1 MCSPNILFPVFML
14 ASIFH
19 CRSFSPCWP
28 LAFLFFS
35 PRLWISMFFFLRN
48 SSPLFSITRS
58 SSFSVIYVSV
68 NIKNNAEKDTTFFLS
83 KSPGGHVISFQIK
96 PWVAFGLPYL
106 LIELFYIGIPV
117 VRTDGRSLARCT
129 VTWLPNFLGWV
140 DYHISLVVGLR
151 PRAAL
156 RATREAPL
164 KIQVRITYMPI
175 STRNKSPVKN
185 ELYFREIGK
194 QLRKDSCVSIT
205 VKPGQAFPS
214 LTN

>member
-1 MCSPNILFPVFML
+1 MCSPNILFPVFIL

-58 SSFSVIYVSV
+58 SSFSVIYVSA
-68 NIKNNAEKDTTFFLS
+68 NIRNNAGKDTTLLLSGRPCDFLPNKTLS
-83 KSPGGHVISFQIK
+83 CI
-96 PWVAFGLPYL
+96 WVA
-106 LIELFYIGIPV
+106 IPV
-117 VRTDGRSLARCT
+117 DWVILHWYACGADGRSLARCT

-156 RATREAPL
+156 RATRGAPL

>member
-14 ASIFH
+14 ASLFH

-68 NIKNNAEKDTTFFLS
+68 NIKNSAEKDTTMLLYGWPCDFL
-83 KSPGGHVISFQIK
+83 PIK

-106 LIELFYIGIPV
+106 FIELFHIGMPV
-117 VRTDGRSLARCT
+117 VWTVARSMYGHVITKFSGMGRLPHFLSYGTPPMRALSAR
-129 VTWLPNFLGWV
+129 VE
-140 DYHISLVVGLR
+140 LR
-151 PRAAL
+151 YKL
-156 RATREAPL
+156 WSTSTQFTRHSSYWA
-164 KIQVRITYMPI
+164 
-175 STRNKSPVKN
+175 
-185 ELYFREIGK
+185 
-194 QLRKDSCVSIT
+194 
-205 VKPGQAFPS
+205 
-214 LTN
+214 